1 MDCLWIAHGNL
12 DGCHLARRLGLSQ
25 GPFGFLHF
33 GLGNYSIFRL
43 DWENPCFCLVSINMA
58 RCFLYEDI
66 FRVMGAYPNLDSVD
80 PEMAIFRNL
89 SVRLKF

>member
-1 MDCLWIAHGNL
+1 
-12 DGCHLARRLGLSQ
+12 
-25 GPFGFLHF
+25 
-33 GLGNYSIFRL
+33 
-43 DWENPCFCLVSINMA
+43 MA